1 MIINLACGIGITIN
15 GPVKTKKPSPLR
27 LLPKGDKGIFL
38 HRYHLDKPGDY
49 PQPFDNG
56 IDMIILDSV
65 SKCFG
70 AVTAVDNVSYTIQKG
85 ESFALLGPNG
95 AGKTTIV
102 RMLLDFIKPSS
113 GSITINGLLASDPES
128 RKHIGYVAEQHMIP
142 PYLPG
147 FEYLLRHASLIGLSR
162 KAAEKEVDRV
172 LEMVSMKGQEKKKSA
187 AYSRG
192 MKQRIGL
199 GAALLGQ
206 PKLLI
211 LDEPVTGLD
220 PIGIRDVRKILENLH
235 DKGVT
240 VILNSH
246 LLSEVEK
253 TCETAA
259 IMYKGKILVKD
270 TINSILKDHETL
282 EDVFFRYIEHEI
294 E

>member
-1 MIINLACGIGITIN
+1 LISLSVFYEIFF
-15 GPVKTKKPSPLR
+15 SDPLR
-27 LLPKGDKGIFL
+27 PWLKGAKSIFL
-38 HRYHLDKPGDY
+38 FKYHLVNPVDH
-49 PQPFDNG
+49 PQIWGNN

-65 SKCFG
+65 TKKFG
-70 AVTAVDNVSYTIQKG
+70 AIAAVDNVSYTIQKG

-113 GSITINGLLASDPES
+113 GHITIDGRPAFDPES

-142 PYLPG
+142 PYLSG
-147 FEYLLRHASLIGLSR
+147 FEYLSRHASLIGLSG
-162 KAAEKEVDRV
+162 KDAEKEVNRV
-172 LEMVSMKGQEKKKSA
+172 LEIVSMKGTERKKSA
-187 AYSRG
+187 TYSRG

-206 PKLLI
+206 PTLLI
-211 LDEPVTGLD
+211 MDEPVTGLD

-253 TCETAA
+253 TCETVA
-259 IMYKGKILVKD
+259 IMYKGKILIKD
-270 TINSILKDHETL
+270 TISAIVKDHETL
-282 EDVFFRYIEHEI
+282 EDVFIRYIEHEN